1 MFAVMRR
8 CGLAAAVMVGVL
20 LTVTWSGVA
29 AASPRPL
36 PLSARLLRAGD
47 FPGFTLEAPR
57 SLKTAKA
64 WVAGDTS
71 LTPAQAGAQVAR
83 LTREGFKEV
92 LVEYLDDTQG
102 PRNGVSFVMQ
112 LGSAA
117 SARAE
122 LAAEVRYEKAYHA
135 PLTFQVSTIPG
146 AVGFGG
152 SGGEN
157 VVFADGPF
165 LYLVGNAW
173 GARSTRNPR
182 HAALIE
188 AATKL
193 YQRVHGHPAAQ
204 SRLVPHLVTG
214 S

>member
-8 CGLAAAVMVGVL
+8 CGLAAALMAGFL
-20 LTVTWSGVA
+20 LMVTWSGVA
-29 AASPRPL
+29 ASPKPL
-36 PLSARLLRAGD
+36 PLSARLLQRGE
-47 FPGFTLEAPR
+47 FPGFTLEAPK
-57 SLKTAKA
+57 SFKAAKA

-71 LTPAQAGAQVAR
+71 LTPAQVRAQVAR
-83 LTREGFKEV
+83 LTREDFKEV
-92 LVEYLDDTQG
+92 LSEFLDDAQG
-102 PRNGVSFVMQ
+102 PRTGLSTVMQ

-135 PLTFQVSTIPG
+135 PLTFRVSTIPG

-152 SGGEN
+152 GGGEN
-157 VVFADGPF
+157 IVFADGPF
-165 LYLVGNAW
+165 LYLVGNAVL
-173 GARSTRNPR
+173 GSTTHNPR

-193 YQRVHGHPAAQ
+193 YQRVHGHPA
-204 SRLVPHLVTG
+204 T
-214 S
+214 

>member
-8 CGLAAAVMVGVL
+8 CGFAAALMVGISL
-20 LTVTWSGVA
+20 MVTWSGAA
-29 AASPRPL
+29 AASPQPL
-36 PLSARLLRAGD
+36 PLSARLLTRSEFAG
-47 FPGFTLEAPR
+47 FRLEAPK
-57 SLKTAKA
+57 SFKAAKA
-64 WVAGDTS
+64 WVAGNTS
-71 LTPAQAGAQVAR
+71 LTPVQAGAQVAR
-83 LTREGFKEV
+83 LAGEGFKE
-92 LVEYLDDTQG
+92 LLAEFLDDAQG
-102 PRNGVSFVMQ
+102 PRNGLSFVMQ

-122 LAAEVRYEKAYHA
+122 LAAEVRYAKASQA
-135 PLTFQVSTIPG
+135 ALTFRVSTIPG

-152 SGGEN
+152 TGGEN

-173 GARSTRNPR
+173 EAQSTHNPR

-193 YQRVHGHPAAQ
+193 YQRVHGHPAD
-204 SRLVPHLVTG
+204 
-214 S
+214 